1 VFTLWIMGRPAA
13 GKSTLA
19 RGLADR
25 LAASG
30 RDVENLDGDD
40 FRAQFHPE
48 LGFSRAD
55 RRVNNRRTAHVAKLL
70 NRHGVVTVVGMIT
83 PFAAARE
90 LARETVEPDGEFVLV
105 YARCS
110 LESAE
115 ARDPKGLYADAR
127 AGEVEKFTGVDHPFE
142 EPTDPDV
149 VVDTE
154 RSSPAEGVSHVLDR
168 LVELD
173 VIGERPDA

>member
-1 VFTLWIMGRPAA
+1 MGRPAA

-25 LAASG
+25 LAAG
-30 RDVENLDGDD
+30 GHDVENLDGDGL
-40 FRAQFHPE
+40 REQFHPD
-48 LGFSRAD
+48 LGFSREE
-55 RRVNNRRTAHVAKLL
+55 RRTNNRRTAYIANLL

-83 PFAAARE
+83 PFAAARD
-90 LARETVEPDGEFVLV
+90 LARKTVESDGEFVLV

-110 LESAE
+110 LETAE
-115 ARDPKGLYADAR
+115 ARDPKGLYAAAR

-142 EPTDPDV
+142 EPTDPDI

-154 RSSPAEGVSHVLDR
+154 TTSPEEGVDHVLDE
-168 LVELD
+168 LVAVN
-173 VIGERPDA
+173 VIPERPDA